1 MNYMDHH
8 IDLYSVF
15 IDKKKMVFLEIDMP
29 WNCLIPPDQLDTKGL
44 LLHKAIILRL
54 LEDVAA
60 RKSSK
65 EHGYYIAVSCL
76 NKIGEG
82 KIREMTG
89 DVLFP
94 VTFKCLVQKP
104 CKGEILVGTV
114 DKILK
119 HGVFLKSGPY
129 DSVFLS
135 EKKMGDYNFVAGENP
150 MFMNDKQSKMEK
162 DSMVRFKVLGFRWNE
177 VDRGFQ
183 VLATLAGDFLGPI

>member
-1 MNYMDHH
+1 
-8 IDLYSVF
+8 
-15 IDKKKMVFLEIDMP
+15 MVFLEVELP

-65 EHGYYIAVSCL
+65 EHGCYIAVTSL
-76 NKIGEG
+76 NRIGEG
-82 KIREMTG
+82 KVRQLTG

-104 CKGEILVGTV
+104 CKGEVLVGTI

-119 HGVFLKSGPY
+119 HGIFLKSGSF
-129 DSVFLS
+129 DSIFLS
-135 EKKMGDYNFVAGENP
+135 EKKMGDYRFVAGENP
-150 MFMNDKQSKMEK
+150 IFMNEKQSKLEK
-162 DSMVRFKVLGFRWNE
+162 DAAIRFKVLGFRWNE
-177 VDRGFQ
+177 GDRTFQ
-183 VLATLAGDFLGPI
+183 VLATLAGDFLGPV